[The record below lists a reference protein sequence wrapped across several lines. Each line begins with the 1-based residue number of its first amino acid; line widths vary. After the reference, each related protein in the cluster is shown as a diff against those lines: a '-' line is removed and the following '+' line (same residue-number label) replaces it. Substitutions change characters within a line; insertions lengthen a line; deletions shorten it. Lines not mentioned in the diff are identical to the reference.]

1 MTRQELELLTD
12 IDTCSLKK
20 GSEAEFRWQAR
31 STQGKTAIKWGA
43 RPEKADEVHSLIG
56 SKKPQRL
63 GNEQAA
69 PRAKIP
75 VDEKNAG
82 RVGDHGKKRER

>member
-31 STQGKTAIKWGA
+31 STQGQTAITWGA
-43 RPEKADEVHSLIG
+43 RPGKADDVHSIIG
-56 SKKPQRL
+56 CKKAERL

-69 PRAKIP
+69 PSAKIP

-82 RVGDHGKKRER
+82 RVGDHGEKRER